1 MKLRHSILI
10 SLATSIVLSLSLTS
24 CDNDK
29 PRKDYDNRH
38 NWTQEQDSPKTKTIE
53 KDSLESLQIKIEEL
67 SQQNED
73 SSDDIKKLQSSVKDL
88 DGLRF
93 WMWISLSLGGLA
105 LLLSIIAMG
114 KSSSSKGAVED
125 VEKSLKRIKLKLQNE
140 NHQPQQVSRNSSSNE
155 VEQLKRRVWEL
166 ESQIR
171 QISLSISSGTNH
183 NRHSDPTPEPVSQPQ
198 QQVKKGYFA
207 NPINGANPYFKK
219 LLQYKEPEA
228 RFSAEISNNKAI
240 FRPFDEAVYFNTYI
254 SFIDDYR
261 AAIEFSGCDPK
272 QATRMQII
280 KGGDAELR
288 DGNWYITKKALVN
301 LS

>member
-1 MKLRHSILI
+1 MKMHHSILI
-10 SLATSIVLSLSLTS
+10 SLATSIILSLSITS

-29 PRKDYDNRH
+29 PSKDYENRH
-38 NWTQEQDSPKTKTIE
+38 NETQKHYSPKTKTID
-53 KDSLESLQIKIEEL
+53 KVSLESLQNKIEEL
-67 SQQNED
+67 SQQNEV

-93 WMWISLSLGGLA
+93 WTWISLGLGGLA

-140 NHQPQQVSRNSSSNE
+140 NHQPQQVSRNNSSNE
-155 VEQLKRRVWEL
+155 VEQLKHRVWDL
-166 ESQIR
+166 ENQLR
-171 QISLSISSGTNH
+171 QLSATLTP
-183 NRHSDPTPEPVSQPQ
+183 NRLTTPVPEPIVPSPQ
-198 QQVKKGYFA
+198 QQGKKGFFA
-207 NPINGANPYFKK
+207 NPIKGATPYFKK

-228 RFSAEISNNKAI
+228 RFSADITNNKAI
-240 FRPFDEAVYFNTYI
+240 FKPFEESVDFNTYI
-254 SFIDDYR
+254 SFIDDFR
-261 AAIEFSGCDPK
+261 AAIDFSGCDPK
-272 QATRMQII
+272 QATSMRII

-288 DGNWYITKKALVN
+288 DGKWYITKKALVN

>member
-29 PRKDYDNRH
+29 PRKGYDNRH
-38 NWTQEQDSPKTKTIE
+38 NWTQEQDNPKTKTIE
-53 KDSLESLQIKIEEL
+53 KDSLESLQTKIEEL
-67 SQQNED
+67 SQQNKV

-93 WMWISLSLGGLA
+93 WIWISLGLGGLA

-125 VEKSLKRIKLKLQNE
+125 IEESLKRIKLKLQNE
-140 NHQPQQVSRNSSSNE
+140 NHQPQQVSKNNSSNE
-155 VEQLKRRVWEL
+155 VEQLKHRVGYL
-166 ESQIR
+166 EIQLR
-171 QISLSISSGTNH
+171 QLSAALTP
-183 NRHSDPTPEPVSQPQ
+183 NRSKIPVPEPIMPSPQ
-198 QQVKKGYFA
+198 QGKKGYFA

-228 RFSAEISNNKAI
+228 RFSAEISNKKAV

-280 KGGDAELR
+280 KGGEAELR